1 MVAPRG
7 PRLDRWALPQL
18 CYTGA
23 AMKHLSAKLS
33 LTEVLLC
40 GWLIAAQIWYVLQ
53 FRPLLTFLAA
63 RFLHK
68 P

>member
-1 MVAPRG
+1 
-7 PRLDRWALPQL
+7 
-18 CYTGA
+18 
-23 AMKHLSAKLS
+23 MKHLSAKLS

-40 GWLIAAQIWYVLQ
+40 GWVVAAQLWYVLQ

-63 RFLHK
+63 RFLNK

>member
-1 MVAPRG
+1 VG
-7 PRLDRWALPQL
+7 F
-18 CYTGA
+18 GA
-23 AMKHLSAKLS
+23 ALLYWRRDEHLSAKLS

-40 GWLIAAQIWYVLQ
+40 GWVIAAQLWYVLQ